1 MAEFPAMSHVA
12 VTVTDL
18 AVSVPWYERLLGAK
32 PVLDED
38 AGGFHHTVHLL
49 PGGTLLG
56 LHQHPA
62 TDRDDR
68 FDEHR
73 PGLDHLSSGSSTAL
87 SSRCG
92 RPGSRSSG
100 FPTERSLMPTTA
112 RGCLSATPTT
122 SPWSCSRRP
131 DRSNDGPPAGTTDQL
146 GPPVLRTHRLR
157 QPGGEAEQLNGERR

>member
-32 PVLDED
+32 PVIDED
-38 AGGFHHTVHLL
+38 TGGFHHTVYLL

-73 PGLDHLSSGSSTAL
+73 PGLDHLSFGVVDRAELKAWQARLQELGIPHGEIVDAHYGSGLSFRDPDNIAL
-87 SSRCG
+87 ELFAP
-92 RPGSRSSG
+92 PG
-100 FPTERSLMPTTA
+100 
-112 RGCLSATPTT
+112 
-122 SPWSCSRRP
+122 
-131 DRSNDGPPAGTTDQL
+131 
-146 GPPVLRTHRLR
+146 
-157 QPGGEAEQLNGERR
+157 